1 MLYRSKSIDAEEAQT
16 RPVLVTTSWD
26 DGHPSDLRV
35 ADLLEKHGL
44 RGTFYVPSTNSE
56 GKPVM
61 SRTQIAAL
69 GQRFEIGGH
78 TKSHVDLTT
87 LAPDRADAEIR
98 SNKARLED
106 LLSREVPGFA
116 YVRGG
121 HNRAVRNLVDR
132 AGYRYARTIKSLMSA
147 PGRDRLQVPTTT
159 QFFAH
164 TTSTYL
170 RNYVSGG
177 PNLPRSSILRVMLRE
192 RALAM
197 RVLAAAAACASG
209 GGFFHLWGH
218 SWELDQHDL
227 WSELDRV
234 FARLRALDA
243 RFVTNAAWC
252 GSLIAENSRPHARD
266 ARSEKPA

>member
-1 MLYRSKSIDAEEAQT
+1 M
-16 RPVLVTTSWD
+16 LVTTSWD

-44 RGTFYVPSTNSE
+44 RGTFYVPSANCE
-56 GKPVM
+56 GRPVM
-61 SRTQIAAL
+61 SGAQVVAL
-69 GQRFEIGGH
+69 GRRFEIGGH

-87 LAPDRADAEIR
+87 LAPDRIDAEVR

-106 LLSREVPGFA
+106 FLGREVPGFA

-121 HNRAVRNLVDR
+121 HNRVVRSLVAQ

-147 PGRDRLQVPTTT
+147 PGRKRLQVPTTA
-159 QFFAH
+159 QFFPH
-164 TTSTYL
+164 KRSTYL
-170 RNYVSGG
+170 KNYVSGG
-177 PNLPRSSILRVMLRE
+177 PSLQRSGLLRVILRE
-192 RALAM
+192 EALAP
-197 RVLAAAAACASG
+197 RILAAAAACASG

-227 WSELDRV
+227 WSELDHLL
-234 FARLRALDA
+234 ARLGALDA
-243 RFVTNAAWC
+243 RYVTNATWC
-252 GSLIAENSRPHARD
+252 ASLIADTSRPTARD